1 MTYIIEYWKVY
12 LVMQGIK
19 FDMTVN
25 GVCIIV
31 FSMSYSI

>member
-25 GVCIIV
+25 GV
-31 FSMSYSI
+31 MYYYL